1 LKWCTQSVWLGY
13 ENDVKFLIVCV
24 DMSEQDPTDPSKVT
38 DGRRAQTQSYRK
50 EKERRNA
57 HIPKRG
63 RGRRGMVQGLLRLH
77 SLKSHRLLT
86 RPRWSTWIIRIRY
99 TTMSLMVG
107 ITRIIYQSSSIDQAM
122 MTLLQR
128 LPHQCYLWS
137 LPFLEDRKIYLCCTL
152 MPIMWHC
159 RFGIIQ
165 IT

>member
-1 LKWCTQSVWLGY
+1 
-13 ENDVKFLIVCV
+13 
-24 DMSEQDPTDPSKVT
+24 MSDQGQPIDPSKMIG
-38 DGRRAQTQSYRK
+38 GRRAQTQSYRK

-77 SLKSHRLLT
+77 SLRSHRLLTCHRLLT

-99 TTMSLMVG
+99 TTMWLMVSM
-107 ITRIIYQSSSIDQAM
+107 TKIIYQSSSKDHTRWHCSSGCPNVSISQ
-122 MTLLQR
+122 
-128 LPHQCYLWS
+128 
-137 LPFLEDRKIYLCCTL
+137 KIYLCCTL

-165 IT
+165 ITYVLFFLLFFLNV